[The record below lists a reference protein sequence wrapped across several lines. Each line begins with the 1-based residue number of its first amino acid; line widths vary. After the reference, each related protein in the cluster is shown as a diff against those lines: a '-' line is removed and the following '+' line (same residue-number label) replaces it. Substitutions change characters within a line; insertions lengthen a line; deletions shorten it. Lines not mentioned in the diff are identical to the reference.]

1 MRTLHVVFA
10 AAAIG
15 GLGTGAARA
24 QRPDP
29 GSYSPAQYQVTE
41 TRSVMVTMR
50 DGVRVSVD
58 LYRPTAAGPH
68 GGILYITPYDNAGI
82 AARARWFAQ
91 RGFVVVAVDSRG
103 RFDSE
108 GDWDPFTPNHK
119 TDGYDLVEWIARQ
132 PWSNGRVGMIGG
144 SYSGWTQWWTASQAP
159 PALKAIA
166 PQVAPP
172 DQLENIPYQNGI
184 MLGAFVDWAAWMS
197 GRTGQV
203 VDSGP
208 YGGFTNTRARDLW
221 HTPYLTLNEARGL
234 AFAPWWETWIRANL
248 SSHPYWKGIAY
259 QGAGN
264 YARMTVP
271 ALNMTGWFDADFPG
285 SPMNYLG
292 MKAHGASAEGRRP
305 KLMIGPWSHGLNE
318 RVVGG
323 IDYGP
328 DAVID
333 LDGYIARWYDY
344 HLKGIDNGVVNDP
357 PVWVFVMGP
366 NRWYA
371 EKDWPLPATKWTPY
385 YLTSGGR
392 ANSLKG
398 DGLLTTTQPK
408 AAGLDTYVYD
418 PDRPTESTYGSHGH
432 IPGAVDARL
441 GSIGDEVLVYQ
452 TPVLAEATE
461 VTGPIE
467 ATLFAATSAR
477 DTDWMLRLVDVHPNG
492 YAALLGEGIIRARN
506 RDPAAG
512 GQFNPAQL
520 STIEPNR
527 VYEYRI
533 KFWRVTGNVF
543 AKGHRIRLE
552 ISSSYYP
559 FYLRNL
565 NSGADNAGL
574 VTESVVATQRIHHGA
589 TYPSRIVLPVIPARA
604 GPGGR

>member
-1 MRTLHVVFA
+1 MRMRAVAFAVGLVGTLGVHPT
-10 AAAIG
+10 
-15 GLGTGAARA
+15 LA
-24 QRPDP
+24 QRPDARN
-29 GSYSPAQYQVTE
+29 YSTAQYQVAE
-41 TRSVMVTMR
+41 TRSLMVTMR

-58 LYRPTAAGPH
+58 LYRPAAPGPQA
-68 GGILYITPYDNAGI
+68 GILYITPYDNAGI
-82 AARARWFAQ
+82 RARARWFAE
-91 RGFVVVAVDSRG
+91 RGFAVIAADSRG

-119 TDGYDLVEWIARQ
+119 TDGYDLVEWIAKQ

-172 DQLENIPYQNGI
+172 DQMENIPYQNGI
-184 MLGAFVDWAAWMS
+184 MLGAFVDWAGWMS
-197 GRTGQV
+197 GRTAQV

-208 YGGFTNTRARDLW
+208 YGGYTNTRARDLW

-248 SSHPYWKGIAY
+248 STHPYWKGISY
-259 QGAGN
+259 QGPEN
-264 YARMTVP
+264 YAKMTVP

-292 MKAHGASAEGRRP
+292 MKAHSASAEGRRP

-328 DAVID
+328 EALID

-344 HLKGIDNGVVNDP
+344 YLKGIDNGVVNDP

-371 EKDWPLPATKWTPY
+371 EKDWPLPQTKWTPY

-398 DGLLTTTQPK
+398 DGVLSTTQPK
-408 AAGLDTYVYD
+408 TAGLDTYGYD
-418 PDRPTESTYGSHGH
+418 PEHPTQSTYGTHGH

-441 GSIGDEVLVYQ
+441 GAIGDEVVVYQ
-452 TPVLAEATE
+452 TPVLGEDVE

-467 ATLFAATSAR
+467 ATLFAATSAK
-477 DTDWMLRLVDVHPNG
+477 DTDWMLRLVDVHPSG
-492 YAALLGEGIIRARN
+492 YAALLGEGIMRARN

-512 GQFNPAQL
+512 GQFNAAQL
-520 STIEPNR
+520 STIEPNQ

-574 VTESVVATQRIHHGA
+574 ATESVVATQRIHHGG

-604 GPGGR
+604 R

>member
-1 MRTLHVVFA
+1 MMRIRAVTFAVGLIGTFTVRTTL
-10 AAAIG
+10 
-15 GLGTGAARA
+15 A
-24 QRPDP
+24 QRPEA
-29 GSYSPAQYQVTE
+29 GNYSTVRYQIVE
-41 TRSVMVTMR
+41 TRSIMVTMR

-58 LYRPTAAGPH
+58 LYRPAAPGPQA
-68 GGILYITPYDNAGI
+68 GILYITPYDNAGI
-82 AARARWFAQ
+82 RARARWFAE
-91 RGFVVVAVDSRG
+91 RGFAVIAVDSRG

-119 TDGYDLVEWIARQ
+119 TDGYDLVEWIAKQ

-172 DQLENIPYQNGI
+172 DQMENIPYQNGI
-184 MLGAFVDWAAWMS
+184 MLGAFVDWAGWMS
-197 GRTGQV
+197 GRTAQV

-208 YGGFTNTRARDLW
+208 YGGYTNTRARDLW

-248 SSHPYWKGIAY
+248 STHPYWKGISY
-259 QGAGN
+259 QGPEN

-292 MKAHGASAEGRRP
+292 MKAYGGSVEGRRP
-305 KLMIGPWSHGLNE
+305 KLMIGPWYHGLNE

-328 DAVID
+328 EALID

-344 HLKGIDNGVVNDP
+344 YLKGIDNGVVNDP

-371 EKDWPLPATKWTPY
+371 EKDWPLPETKWTPY

-398 DGLLTTTQPK
+398 DGVLSATQPK
-408 AAGLDTYVYD
+408 TAGLDTYVYD
-418 PDRPTESTYGSHGH
+418 PEHPTQSTYGTHGH

-441 GSIGDEVLVYQ
+441 GAIGDEVVVYQ
-452 TPVLAEATE
+452 TPVLGEDVE

-467 ATLFAATSAR
+467 ATLFAATSAK
-477 DTDWMLRLVDVHPNG
+477 DTDWMLRLVDVHPSG
-492 YAALLGEGIIRARN
+492 YAALLGEGIMRARN

-512 GQFNPAQL
+512 GRFNAAQL
-520 STIEPNR
+520 STIEPNK

-574 VTESVVATQRIHHGA
+574 ATESVVATQRIHHGA
-589 TYPSRIVLPVIPARA
+589 TYPSRILLPVIPAR
-604 GPGGR
+604 GDR

>member
-1 MRTLHVVFA
+1 MRIRTSVFAMVA
-10 AAAIG
+10 AAA
-15 GLGTGAARA
+15 LGARVTQA
-24 QRPDP
+24 QRPAA
-29 GSYSPAQYQVTE
+29 GNYSPARHQVVE

-58 LYRPTAAGPH
+58 LYRPDAPGPQA
-68 GGILYITPYDNAGI
+68 GILYITPYDNTGI
-82 AARARWFAQ
+82 KARARWFAQ
-91 RGFVVVAVDSRG
+91 RGYAVVAADSRG

-108 GDWDPFTPNHK
+108 GDWDPFTANHK
-119 TDGYDLVEWIARQ
+119 TDGYDLVEWIAKQ
-132 PWSNGRVGMIGG
+132 SWSNGKVGMIGG

-172 DQLENIPYQNGI
+172 DQFENIPYQNGI
-184 MLGAFVDWAAWMS
+184 MLGGISDWAAWMS
-197 GRTGQV
+197 GRTAQV
-203 VDSGP
+203 VDTGP
-208 YGGFTNTRARDLW
+208 YGGYTNTRTRDLR

-234 AFAPWWETWIRANL
+234 AFAPWWKTWIRANL
-248 SSHPYWKGIAY
+248 STHPYWKGISY
-259 QGAGN
+259 QEREN

-292 MKAHGASAEGRRP
+292 MKAFSASPEGRRP
-305 KLMIGPWSHGLNE
+305 KLIIGPWPHGLNE
-318 RVVGG
+318 RVVAG

-328 DAVID
+328 EAVID
-333 LDGYIARWYDY
+333 LDGYITRWYDY
-344 HLKGIDNGVVNDP
+344 YLKGIDNGVVDDP

-385 YLTSGGR
+385 YLSSGGR

-398 DGLLTTTQPK
+398 DGLLATTPPR
-408 AAGLDTYVYD
+408 ADGSDTYVYD
-418 PDRPTESTYGSHGH
+418 PERPTQSPYGTHGH

-441 GSIGDEVLVYQ
+441 GAIGDEVLVYQ
-452 TPVLAEATE
+452 TPALAADIE

-467 ATLFAATSAR
+467 ATLFAATSAK
-477 DTDWMLRLVDVHPNG
+477 DTDWMLRLVDVHPSG
-492 YAALLGEGIIRARN
+492 YAALLGEGIMRARN

-574 VTESVVATQRIHHGA
+574 TTESVVAAQRVHHGR
-589 TYPSRIVLPVIPARA
+589 TYPSRIVLPVIPTR
-604 GPGGR
+604 PSH

>member
-1 MRTLHVVFA
+1 MRMRAVAFAVGLVGTLGVHPT
-10 AAAIG
+10 
-15 GLGTGAARA
+15 LA
-24 QRPDP
+24 QRPDARN
-29 GSYSPAQYQVTE
+29 YSTAQYQVVE
-41 TRSVMVTMR
+41 TRSIMVTMR

-58 LYRPTAAGPH
+58 LYRPAAPGPQA
-68 GGILYITPYDNAGI
+68 GILYITPYDNAGI
-82 AARARWFAQ
+82 RARARWFAE
-91 RGFVVVAVDSRG
+91 RGFAVIAADSRG

-119 TDGYDLVEWIARQ
+119 TDGYDLVEWIAKQ

-172 DQLENIPYQNGI
+172 DQMENIPYQNGI
-184 MLGAFVDWAAWMS
+184 MLGAFVDWAGWMS
-197 GRTGQV
+197 GRTAQV

-208 YGGFTNTRARDLW
+208 YGGYTNTRARDLW

-248 SSHPYWKGIAY
+248 STHPYWRGISY
-259 QGAGN
+259 QGPEN
-264 YARMTVP
+264 YAQMTVP

-292 MKAHGASAEGRRP
+292 MKAHSASAEGRRP
-305 KLMIGPWSHGLNE
+305 KLMIGPWYHGLNE

-328 DAVID
+328 EALID

-344 HLKGIDNGVVNDP
+344 YLKGIDNGVVNDT

-371 EKDWPLPATKWTPY
+371 EKDWPLPETKWTPY

-398 DGLLTTTQPK
+398 DGVLSTTQPK
-408 AAGLDTYVYD
+408 TAGLDTYVYD
-418 PDRPTESTYGSHGH
+418 PEHPTQSTYGTHGH

-441 GSIGDEVLVYQ
+441 GAIGDEVVVYQ
-452 TPVLAEATE
+452 TPVLGEDVE

-467 ATLFAATSAR
+467 ATLFAATSAK
-477 DTDWMLRLVDVHPNG
+477 DTDWMLRLVDVHPSG
-492 YAALLGEGIIRARN
+492 YAALLGEGIMRARN

-512 GQFNPAQL
+512 GQFNAAQL
-520 STIEPNR
+520 STIEPNK

-574 VTESVVATQRIHHGA
+574 ATESVVATQRIHHGA
-589 TYPSRIVLPVIPARA
+589 TYSSRIVLPVIPARS
-604 GPGGR
+604 GR

>member
-1 MRTLHVVFA
+1 MKMRAVAFA
-10 AAAIG
+10 V
-15 GLGTGAARA
+15 GLVGALSVRTTMA
-24 QRPDP
+24 QRPEA
-29 GSYSPAQYQVTE
+29 GNYSSAQYQVVE
-41 TRSVMVTMR
+41 TRSIMVTMR

-58 LYRPTAAGPH
+58 LYRPVAPGPQA
-68 GGILYITPYDNAGI
+68 GILYITPYDNAGI
-82 AARARWFAQ
+82 RARARWFAE
-91 RGFVVVAVDSRG
+91 RGFAVIAADSRG

-108 GDWDPFTPNHK
+108 GDWDPFTPHHK
-119 TDGYDLVEWIARQ
+119 TDGYDLVEWIAKQ
-132 PWSNGRVGMIGG
+132 PWSNRRVGMIGG

-172 DQLENIPYQNGI
+172 DQMENIPYQNGI
-184 MLGAFVDWAAWMS
+184 MLGPFVDWAGWMS
-197 GRTGQV
+197 GRTAQV
-203 VDSGP
+203 VDTGA
-208 YGGFTNTRARDLW
+208 YGGYTNTRARDLW

-248 SSHPYWKGIAY
+248 STHPYWKGISY
-259 QGAGN
+259 QGPEN

-292 MKAHGASAEGRRP
+292 MKASGASAEGRRP
-305 KLMIGPWSHGLNE
+305 KLMIGPWNHGLNE

-328 DAVID
+328 EALID

-344 HLKGIDNGVVNDP
+344 YLKGIDNGVVNDP

-371 EKDWPLPATKWTPY
+371 EKDWPLPETKWTPY

-398 DGLLTTTQPK
+398 DGVLSLAQPK
-408 AAGLDTYVYD
+408 TAGLDTYFYD
-418 PDRPTESTYGSHGH
+418 PDHPTPSTYGTHGH

-441 GSIGDEVLVYQ
+441 GAIGDEVLVYQ
-452 TPVLAEATE
+452 TSVLGEDVE

-467 ATLFAATSAR
+467 ATLFAATSAK
-477 DTDWMLRLVDVHPNG
+477 DTDWMLRLVDVHPSG
-492 YAALLGEGIIRARN
+492 YAALLGEGIMRARN

-512 GQFNPAQL
+512 GQFNAAQL
-520 STIEPNR
+520 STIEPNQ

-574 VTESVVATQRIHHGA
+574 ATESVVATQRIHHGT
-589 TYPSRIVLPVIPARA
+589 TYPSRIVLPVIPTRA
-604 GPGGR
+604 GPGAR

>member
-1 MRTLHVVFA
+1 MMNIRAVRFAVGLAVTLSPRA
-10 AAAIG
+10 T
-15 GLGTGAARA
+15 LA
-24 QRPDP
+24 QRPEA
-29 GSYSPAQYQVTE
+29 GNYSTAQYRVAE

-50 DGVRVSVD
+50 DRVRVSVD
-58 LYRPTAAGPH
+58 LYRPVAPGPQA
-68 GGILYITPYDNAGI
+68 GILYITPYDNAGVR
-82 AARARWFAQ
+82 ARARWFAE
-91 RGFVVVAVDSRG
+91 RGFAVIAADSRG

-119 TDGYDLVEWIARQ
+119 ADGYDLVEWIAKQ

-172 DQLENIPYQNGI
+172 DQMENIPYQNGI
-184 MLGAFVDWAAWMS
+184 MLGPFVDWAGWMS
-197 GRTGQV
+197 GRTAQV

-208 YGGFTNTRARDLW
+208 YGGYTNTRARDLW

-248 SSHPYWKGIAY
+248 STHPYWKAISY
-259 QGAGN
+259 QGPEN

-292 MKAHGASAEGRRP
+292 MKAYGASAEGRRP
-305 KLMIGPWSHGLNE
+305 KLMIGPWYHGLNE

-328 DAVID
+328 EALID

-344 HLKGIDNGVVNDP
+344 YLKGIDNGVVNDP

-371 EKDWPLPATKWTPY
+371 EKDWPLPETKWTPY
-385 YLTSGGR
+385 YLTSSGR

-398 DGLLTTTQPK
+398 DGVLSTAQPK
-408 AAGLDTYVYD
+408 TAGLDTYVYD
-418 PDRPTESTYGSHGH
+418 PEHPTQSTYGTHGH
-432 IPGAVDARL
+432 IPGAVDARP
-441 GSIGDEVLVYQ
+441 GAIGDEVVVYQ
-452 TPVLAEATE
+452 TPVLGEDVE

-467 ATLFAATSAR
+467 ATLFAATSAK
-477 DTDWMLRLVDVHPNG
+477 DTDWMLRLVDVHPSG
-492 YAALLGEGIIRARN
+492 YAALLGEGIMRARH

-512 GQFNPAQL
+512 GQFNAGQL
-520 STIEPNR
+520 STIEPGK

-574 VTESVVATQRIHHGA
+574 ATESVVATQRIHHGA
-589 TYPSRIVLPVIPARA
+589 TYPSRIVLPVIPAR
-604 GPGGR
+604 PGR